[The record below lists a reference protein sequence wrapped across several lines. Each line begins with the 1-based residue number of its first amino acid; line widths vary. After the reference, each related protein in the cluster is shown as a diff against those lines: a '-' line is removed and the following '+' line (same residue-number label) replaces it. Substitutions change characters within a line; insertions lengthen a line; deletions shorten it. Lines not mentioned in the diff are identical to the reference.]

1 MSKYEG
7 RRATE
12 DDVVE
17 LAQWAPYPSNRR
29 TSFIQSLLNYVRV
42 PYTRVV
48 VVEKEGT
55 LVAFALLWL
64 KHSAVT
70 QTITAEIK
78 DLVLRDPADRGALE
92 VLLETC
98 EQVVKNMGASEIEL
112 YCESL
117 DLHEF
122 GYNSFSSFWR
132 KGV

>member
-1 MSKYEG
+1 
-7 RRATE
+7 
-12 DDVVE
+12 
-17 LAQWAPYPSNRR
+17 
-29 TSFIQSLLNYVRV
+29 V

-78 DLVLRDPADRGALE
+78 DLVLRDPADRRALE

-112 YCESL
+112 YYESL

-122 GYNSFSSFWR
+122 GYNTFSSFWR